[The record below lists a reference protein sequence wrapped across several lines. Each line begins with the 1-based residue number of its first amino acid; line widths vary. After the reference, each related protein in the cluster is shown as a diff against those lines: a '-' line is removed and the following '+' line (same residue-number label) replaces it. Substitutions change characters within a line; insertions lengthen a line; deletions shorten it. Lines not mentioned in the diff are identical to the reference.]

1 LATLGIPSAV
11 FISSNE
17 DNTHGP
23 WPVHDGLPTV
33 EDHRWIPTELQ
44 VRHWI
49 AVGDVDEII
58 FGNAFASEEEFKAID
73 QVMNQAYVNIPK
85 LVGQDYLAELLPH
98 GNVERVPFKVV
109 LDDGVTDLEKEI
121 VFDSVY
127 HQCGETPYYMI
138 RSRWTRMFYGK
149 KNIPERKIDE
159 EYYHRGDVVIVNDNL
174 AHYRGE
180 VQIVLK
186 DMKVDGQRNRIG
198 HIPEADHI
206 LLNEVKAGRSFCF
219 MNK

>member
-1 LATLGIPSAV
+1 M
-11 FISSNE
+11 
-17 DNTHGP
+17 D
-23 WPVHDGLPTV
+23 D
-33 EDHRWIPTELQ
+33 
-44 VRHWI
+44 
-49 AVGDVDEII
+49 II

-85 LVGQDYLAELLPH
+85 PVGQDYIPKPVGQDYLAELLPH
-98 GNVERVPFKVV
+98 GDVERVPFKVV

-186 DMKVDGQRNRIG
+186 YMKVDRQRNRIG

-206 LLNEVKAGRSFCF
+206 LLNGVKAGRSFVS
-219 MNK
+219 